1 MRTARTLVL
10 AGLAIVLSLPVTP
23 AAAQPRPEEIIARM
37 DAAMRGDS
45 SYAEM
50 VMRIERPRYS
60 REVALRA
67 WAKGRDASLILITAP
82 ARDKGTVYLLRDR
95 DIWTYDPRID
105 RTTRLPSSMMAQ
117 SWMGSDSTNADM
129 IRDTDPVRDYHHRLV
144 TITDYRGDRSY
155 LVEMIPKP
163 ETPIVWG
170 KVLVWVRVADDLQL
184 RLEYYDQRDAL
195 VSTMEMDQMTR
206 FDDRVIP
213 ARVTVTPADT
223 EGERTILLYRQVH
236 FNIPIEDSFFSR
248 ATLQRL
254 R

>member
-1 MRTARTLVL
+1 VL
-10 AGLAIVLSLPVTP
+10 AGLAIVQLLLVTP
-23 AAAQPRPEEIIARM
+23 AAAQPRPDEIIARM

-82 ARDKGTVYLLRDR
+82 ARDKGTVYLLRDQ

-117 SWMGSDSTNADM
+117 SWMGSDFTNDDL

-170 KVLVWVRVADDLQL
+170 KVLIWVRVADYLQL
-184 RLEYYDQRDAL
+184 RLEYYDQRDVL

-213 ARVTVTPADT
+213 ARITVTPADT
-223 EGERTILLYRQVH
+223 EGERTVLNYRQVN
-236 FNIPIEDSFFSR
+236 FNIPIDDGFFSR
-248 ATLQRL
+248 ATMQRL